1 MSARDETKK
10 TSWVPSPKLQA
21 AGVTGSAA
29 IVASYF
35 LSEYAHVDVPEP
47 VWLAAGVVLT
57 WAAGYLKRN
66 EKKPDGD
73 YERRM
78 SRP

>member
-1 MSARDETKK
+1 MSAPGGT
-10 TSWVPSPKLQA
+10 TWTPSPKLQA

-35 LSEYAHVDVPEP
+35 LFEYAHVDVPEP

-57 WAAGYLKRN
+57 WAAGYLKRD
-66 EKKPDGD
+66 KPKL
-73 YERRM
+73 
-78 SRP
+78 